1 MFYHLILPLHK
12 YFSPLNVFRYIT
24 LRGAGALVTSLC
36 LCLIMGPFIIRL
48 LQRWG
53 LTQFIRD
60 DGPRAHLTKKGTPT
74 AGGIMVILSVVVS
87 VLLWGN
93 LGNVYVWITLGAFIA
108 YGLVGLADD
117 VEKTIRRSSKGLS
130 AKSKIALQVAIALA
144 VGIVLI
150 TFSGE
155 RGVTSLQFPITKHVI
170 ASLGYAYLAVVAL
183 VLVATTNAVNLT
195 DGLDGLATGVSSMT
209 ILTLGALTYVAGHSI
224 LANYLHTMFIKNS
237 GEVSVFC
244 LGLFGAGLGFLWWN
258 TFPAEVFMGDTG
270 SMAIGGAIG
279 TVALLCKQEFLLP
292 ILGGVFVIEAISV
305 IVQVVS
311 FKSTGKRV
319 FLMAPFHH
327 HLELKGWHEAK
338 VVSRMLIISFIFSLI
353 AIVVVKVK

>member
-1 MFYHLILPLHK
+1 MFYHLILPLQR

-36 LCLIMGPFIIRL
+36 LCLIMGPFVIRQ

-53 LTQFIRD
+53 LKQFIRD
-60 DGPRAHLTKKGTPT
+60 DGPRAHLAKKGTPT
-74 AGGIMVILSVVVS
+74 AGGIMIVLSVVIS
-87 VLLWGN
+87 VLLWAN
-93 LGNVYVWITLGAFIA
+93 LGNIYVWITVGALVA
-108 YGLVGLADD
+108 YGLVGFADD
-117 VEKTIRRSSKGLS
+117 VQKTIRKSSKGLS
-130 AKSKIALQVAIALA
+130 AKSKIALQLAIALA
-144 VGIVLI
+144 VGIALI
-150 TFSGE
+150 AFSDE
-155 RGVTSLQFPITKHVI
+155 HNVTSLQFPITKHVTPG
-170 ASLGYAYLAVVAL
+170 LGYAYLVVVAL

-209 ILTLGALTYVAGHSI
+209 ILTLGALAYVAGHSI
-224 LANYLHTMFIKNS
+224 LANYLHTMFIQNS
-237 GEVSVFC
+237 GEVSVVC
-244 LGLFGAGLGFLWWN
+244 LSLFGAGLGFLWWN

-279 TVALLCKQEFLLP
+279 TVALLCKHEFLLP

-305 IVQVVS
+305 IVQVIG

>member
-1 MFYHLILPLHK
+1 LFYHLILPLQR
-12 YFSPLNVFRYIT
+12 YFTPLNVFRYIT

-36 LCLIMGPFIIRL
+36 LCLIMGPFVIRR

-60 DGPRAHLTKKGTPT
+60 DGPRAHLAKKGTPT
-74 AGGIMVILSVVVS
+74 AGGIMIVLSVVIS
-87 VLLWGN
+87 VLLWAD
-93 LGNVYVWITLGAFIA
+93 LGNIYVWITVGALVT
-108 YGLVGLADD
+108 YGLVGFADD
-117 VEKTIRRSSKGLS
+117 VQKTIRKSSKGLS
-130 AKSKIALQVAIALA
+130 AKSKIALQLGIALA
-144 VGIVLI
+144 VGIALI
-150 TFSGE
+150 AFSGE
-155 RGVTSLQFPITKHVI
+155 HNATSLQFPITKHVTPN
-170 ASLGYAYLAVVAL
+170 LGYAYLVVVAL

-209 ILTLGALTYVAGHSI
+209 ILTLGALAYVAGHSI
-224 LANYLHTMFIKNS
+224 LANYLHTMFIQNS
-237 GEVSVFC
+237 GEVSVVC

-279 TVALLCKQEFLLP
+279 TVALLCKHEFLLP

-305 IVQVVS
+305 IVQVIG

-319 FLMAPFHH
+319 FRMAPFHH